1 MPNFFSRNF
10 RRSQRPWFYPLLSC
24 AIAFS
29 LFLGTALP
37 TQAISWSD
45 LFRVVPQVVQF
56 VQLSNLSDRQEV
68 EIGQQ
73 INNQLLGSE
82 FKLYRNPAV
91 NEYVNQ
97 IGQRLAAK
105 SDRPTLPY
113 KFQIVEDKAVNAF
126 ATMGGFVYVTTGLM
140 QTADNEAQL
149 ASVIGHEIGHIG
161 GRHLV
166 TQMRETAI
174 QRGIATATGLD
185 RSTAVGIGVELALN
199 RPNSR
204 QAELDADQRGLQNLR
219 KAGYA
224 PSAMIA
230 FMEKL
235 LKNSSNTPGFL
246 NILSTH
252 PATAERISALKG
264 KIDPARANIGDGLS
278 SSTYRVRLK
287 AMSGG

>member
-1 MPNFFSRNF
+1 MPNLFSVKLH
-10 RRSQRPWFYPLLSC
+10 RSQRRWFYPILSS
-24 AIAFS
+24 AIALS
-29 LFLGTALP
+29 LSLSTALP
-37 TQAISWSD
+37 TPAISIFD
-45 LFRVVPQVVQF
+45 LLRVVPQAIQY

-82 FKLYRNPAV
+82 FRLYRNPAV
-91 NEYVNQ
+91 NQYINQ
-97 IGQRLAAK
+97 IGQRLAAR
-105 SDRPTLPY
+105 SDRPNLPY
-113 KFQIVEDKAVNAF
+113 TFQIVEDKGVNAF
-126 ATMGGFVYVTTGLM
+126 ATMGGFVYVTTGLI

-199 RPNSR
+199 RPSSR
-204 QAELDADQRGLQNLR
+204 QAELDADQRGLQTMS

-252 PATAERISALKG
+252 PATAERISALKE
-264 KIDPARANIGDGLS
+264 KVDPARANIGDGLNTS
-278 SSTYRVRLK
+278 AYQAKLR
-287 AMSGG
+287 AF